1 MSPRQC
7 FGKNMD
13 KIHEPVLL
21 QEVLEIL
28 DLKEGD
34 FVVDG
39 TYGFGGHSAEIL
51 KRIGK
56 GGKLIAI
63 EKDPEVFAKNL
74 ENLQDK
80 RVIKFNDD
88 FASIAEI
95 VEESGLKKV
104 DKILLD
110 LGVSSY
116 HFDSGSR
123 GFSFDSDERID
134 MRLDNSHGIS
144 AYEVVNT
151 LTQDEIADIIYELG
165 GERYSRRI
173 ARAIVERRKQ
183 TKITS
188 ARELAKIVE
197 KSIPYKGKIHPATKT
212 FQGIRIYVND
222 ELNKI
227 KQFLMNSESIL
238 NKNAIVVIISFHS
251 GEDKIV
257 KNYFRDNKDK
267 LTILTKK
274 PIAASE
280 EELARNPR
288 ARSAK
293 LRAAEYNPQ

>member
-1 MSPRQC
+1 MS
-7 FGKNMD
+7 
-13 KIHEPVLL
+13 
-21 QEVLEIL
+21 EVLEIL
-28 DLKEGD
+28 DLKEGN

-39 TYGFGGHSAEIL
+39 TYGFGGHASEML
-51 KRIGK
+51 KRIG
-56 GGKLIAI
+56 GSGKLIAI
-63 EKDPEVFAKNL
+63 EKDEEVYAQNL
-74 ENLQDK
+74 EKLQDK

-88 FASIAEI
+88 FASIAGI
-95 VEESGLKKV
+95 IDESGLGKV

-110 LGVSSY
+110 LGVSSF

-134 MRLDNSHGIS
+134 MRLDNSHGMS
-144 AYEVVNT
+144 AYEVVNN
-151 LTQDEIADIIYELG
+151 LTQNEIADIIYELG
-165 GERYSRRI
+165 GERNSRRI

-212 FQGIRIYVND
+212 FQAIRIYVND

-227 KQFLMNSESIL
+227 KQFLENAPEIL
-238 NKNAIVVIISFHS
+238 NNNAIIAIISFHS

-267 LTILTKK
+267 FEILTKK
-274 PIAASE
+274 PISATEHELSE
-280 EELARNPR
+280 NPR
-288 ARSAK
+288 SRSAK
-293 LRAAEYNPQ
+293 LRAAKYKAE

>member
-1 MSPRQC
+1 
-7 FGKNMD
+7 MD
-13 KIHEPVLL
+13 KIHEPVLME
-21 QEVLEIL
+21 EVLEIL

-39 TYGFGGHSAEIL
+39 TYGFGGHSSEML
-51 KRIGK
+51 KIIGES
-56 GGKLIAI
+56 GKLIAI

-74 ENLQDK
+74 ENLTDK

-88 FASIAEI
+88 FANISEI
-95 VEESGLKKV
+95 VEESGLEKV

-110 LGVSSY
+110 LGVSSF

-134 MRLDNSHGIS
+134 MRLDDSHGIS
-144 AYEVVNT
+144 AYEVVNN
-151 LTQDEIADIIYELG
+151 LTQNEIADIIYELG

-212 FQGIRIYVND
+212 FQAIRIYVND

-227 KQFLMNSESIL
+227 KQFLKNADSIL
-238 NKNAIVVIISFHS
+238 NKGAVITIISFHS

-257 KNYFRDNKDK
+257 KNYFKENKDK
-267 LTILTKK
+267 FKILTKK
-274 PIAASE
+274 PVVATEQEVSG
-280 EELARNPR
+280 NPR

-293 LRAAEYNPQ
+293 LRAAKYDPE